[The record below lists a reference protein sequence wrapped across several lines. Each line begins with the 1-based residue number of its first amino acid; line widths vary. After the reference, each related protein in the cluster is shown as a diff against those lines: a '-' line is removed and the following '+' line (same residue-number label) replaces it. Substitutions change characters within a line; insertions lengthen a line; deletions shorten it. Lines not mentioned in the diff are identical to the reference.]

1 MCQTGKEKDGSD
13 GREAEPG
20 MHQRKFSTESPWV
33 PFPEM

>member
-1 MCQTGKEKDGSD
+1 MCQTGKEKDG
-13 GREAEPG
+13 REAEPR